1 MKEIKINTG
10 NGSMTVY
17 IDNFFPCSQV
27 RFNKLFKIARQ
38 FSWLNNI
45 QTIAEQLNQNFTER
59 IRDNEDAKSGYTK
72 LYFREMQ
79 KHADFRDMVESGKHP
94 NGIPLTKEELKEY
107 KKKQSSAMSSAREYL
122 REQKKIEREITALKK
137 NLEMLGSLEM

>member
-1 MKEIKINTG
+1 MTIN
-10 NGSMTVY
+10 
-17 IDNFFPCSQV
+17 IDNFFPCSQA

-94 NGIPLTKEELKEY
+94 NGIPLTKEELKDF
-107 KKKQSSAMSSAREYL
+107 KKRMVDAGHWAKQYL
-122 REQKKIEREITALKK
+122 CETKKIDREISALKK

>member
-1 MKEIKINTG
+1 MKEIKIKTQ

-17 IDNFFPCSQV
+17 IDNFFPCSQA

-45 QTIAEQLNQNFTER
+45 QTIAEQLNQNFTDR

-107 KKKQSSAMSSAREYL
+107 KKKQSSAISSAREYL

>member
-1 MKEIKINTG
+1 MKEIKIKTE

-17 IDNFFPCSQV
+17 IDNFFPCSQA

-107 KKKQSSAMSSAREYL
+107 KKKQSSAISSAREYL

>member
-1 MKEIKINTG
+1 MTIN
-10 NGSMTVY
+10 
-17 IDNFFPCSQV
+17 IDNFFPCSQA
-27 RFNKLFKIARQ
+27 RFNKLFKIVRQ
-38 FSWLNNI
+38 FLWLNDV
-45 QTIAEQLNQNFTER
+45 QTITEQLNQNFTER

-94 NGIPLTKEELKEY
+94 NGIPLTKEELKDF
-107 KKKQSSAMSSAREYL
+107 KKKQSGAMSSARSCSAET
-122 REQKKIEREITALKK
+122 KKKEREITALKK

>member
-1 MKEIKINTG
+1 MTIN
-10 NGSMTVY
+10 
-17 IDNFFPCSQV
+17 IDNFFPCSQA
-27 RFNKLFKIARQ
+27 RFNKLFKIVRQ
-38 FSWLNNI
+38 FLWLNDV
-45 QTIAEQLNQNFTER
+45 QAIAEQLNQNFTDR

-79 KHADFRDMVESGKHP
+79 KHADFRDMVESGKRP
-94 NGIPLTKEELKEY
+94 NGIPLTKDELKDF
-107 KKKQSSAMSSAREYL
+107 KKKQSGAMGSAKEYL

>member
-1 MKEIKINTG
+1 MKEIKIKTE

-17 IDNFFPCSQV
+17 IDNFFPCSQA

-94 NGIPLTKEELKEY
+94 NGIPLTKEELKDF
-107 KKKQSSAMSSAREYL
+107 KKKQSGAMSSARSCSAET
-122 REQKKIEREITALKK
+122 KKKEREITALKK

>member
-1 MKEIKINTG
+1 MKKIKINTD

-45 QTIAEQLNQNFTER
+45 QTIAEQLNQNLIER

>member
-1 MKEIKINTG
+1 MKEIKIKTE
-10 NGSMTVY
+10 NGGMTVY
-17 IDNFFPCSQV
+17 IDNFFPCSQA

-45 QTIAEQLNQNFTER
+45 QAIAEQLNQNFTER